1 MSDNTKRP
9 VVGIIGL
16 GIMGIAYA
24 RNLRKAGFTVVGFDP
39 AASAQKDLRDCGGT
53 VASSPRA
60 VAEAADHILIALAS
74 IPALQSVI
82 SGEDGI
88 AAALRPGM
96 VVAEMGTLPL
106 EAKERARKAVADAGC
121 ALLDSPVSGTGA
133 QAAVGD
139 LVVFASGDDAAIK
152 AMRPVFEGFARD
164 VRAVGPFGTGIKLK
178 FVANLLVSIHNL
190 AAAEALLFAEK
201 SGLDLQM
208 VFDAI
213 ASGAGTSRM
222 FEVRGPMMIS
232 GEYTPATMK
241 MDVYQK
247 DLTLIM
253 DHARTIDCPVPLM
266 AATLPYYAAALSQGR
281 HKEDTGALFAVM
293 RQMCAPSDPVRG

>member
-1 MSDNTKRP
+1 MSDTTQKP

-24 RNLRKAGFTVVGFDP
+24 RNLRKSGFDVVGFDP
-39 AASAQKDLRDCGGT
+39 ADTAQANLRDCGGR
-53 VASSPRA
+53 VMDSPRA
-60 VAEAADHILIALAS
+60 VAGAADHILIALAS
-74 IPALQSVI
+74 IPVLREVI
-82 SGEDGI
+82 SGEGGI
-88 AAALRPGM
+88 AQALRPGM

-106 EAKERARKAVADAGC
+106 DAKEDARVAVAEVGC
-121 ALLDSPVSGTGA
+121 VLLDCPVSGTGA

-139 LVVFASGDDAAIK
+139 LVVFASGEADAVETI
-152 AMRPVFEGFARD
+152 RPVFEGFSRE

-190 AAAEALLFAEK
+190 AAAEALLYAEK

-208 VFDAI
+208 VYDAV

-232 GEYTPATMK
+232 GDYEPATMK
-241 MDVYQK
+241 MDIYQK

-253 DHARTIDCPVPLM
+253 DHARAIECPVPLM
-266 AATLPYYAAALSQGR
+266 AATLPYYAAALAQGR

-293 RQMCAPSDPVRG
+293 RQMCAPAKG